1 MLNAVNLDKLGPTEK
16 AFFLAAEYHGPK
28 IEKQPK
34 GREESVKLRTSE
46 TNKNSTDSKDGISKV
61 EEPIASEEE
70 QSRAAKLGLGSNSSH
85 A

>member
-28 IEKQPK
+28 SDKQLK
-34 GREESVKLRTSE
+34 GKDESGKLRTSE
-46 TNKNSTDSKDGISKV
+46 TNKNSTDSKDGLSKL
-61 EEPIASEEE
+61 EEPIVSEEE
-70 QSRAAKLGLGSNSSH
+70 QSRAAKAGLGSNSSR